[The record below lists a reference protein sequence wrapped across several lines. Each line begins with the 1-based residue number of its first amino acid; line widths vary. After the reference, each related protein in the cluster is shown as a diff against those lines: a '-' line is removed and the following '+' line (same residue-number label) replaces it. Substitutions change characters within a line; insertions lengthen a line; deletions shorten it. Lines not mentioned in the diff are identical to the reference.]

1 MPIERVLKAIDEI
14 KKGKMVILSD
24 DEDRENEGDLTMAA
38 EMVTPEAINFMAKY
52 GRGLICLSLTEEKCR
67 ELDLPMMVQDNTSSF
82 QTGFTVSIDVV
93 KGGTTGISA
102 ADRALTILTAVKDGA
117 KPEELGRPGHIF
129 PLRSLPG
136 GVLRRTGQTEGSV
149 DLCRLAGLK
158 PAGIICEIMNDDGTM
173 SRMPELKVFAKEHDL
188 HIVTVADIIQYLIA
202 KESLVKR
209 MVETSLPSKY
219 GGDFKMIVYENVVDT
234 HHHIALVK
242 GEWEED
248 EDEEVLVRVHSE
260 CLTGDCLGSMRCD
273 CGDQLENAMRMI
285 AKKGK
290 GAIIY
295 MRQEGRGIGFL
306 NKIRAY
312 ALQDQGRDTI
322 EANEELGFE
331 ADLRDYGVGAQI
343 IRDIGIKKI
352 QLLTNNPKKIVG
364 LEGYGLEIT
373 ERISIEI
380 EPQPDNLKYLST
392 KKERMG
398 HILNIS
404 DKKTES

>member
-14 KKGKMVILSD
+14 KKGRMVILSD

-173 SRMPELKVFAKEHDL
+173 SRMPELKKFAKEHDAIL
-188 HIVTVADIIQYLIA
+188 FVSGRESSNGQALFKVC
-202 KESLVKR
+202 KEVNPDSHFITKKQDVD
-209 MVETSLPSKY
+209 MVDL
-219 GGDFKMIVYENVVDT
+219 
-234 HHHIALVK
+234 
-242 GEWEED
+242 
-248 EDEEVLVRVHSE
+248 
-260 CLTGDCLGSMRCD
+260 
-273 CGDQLENAMRMI
+273 
-285 AKKGK
+285 KGK
-290 GAIIY
+290 TSVGISGATSTPGWLI
-295 MRQEGRGIGFL
+295 RDVEERL
-306 NKIRAY
+306 NKRY
-312 ALQDQGRDTI
+312 
-322 EANEELGFE
+322 
-331 ADLRDYGVGAQI
+331 
-343 IRDIGIKKI
+343 
-352 QLLTNNPKKIVG
+352 
-364 LEGYGLEIT
+364 
-373 ERISIEI
+373 
-380 EPQPDNLKYLST
+380 NL
-392 KKERMG
+392 
-398 HILNIS
+398 
-404 DKKTES
+404 

>member
-14 KKGKMVILSD
+14 KKGRMVILSD

-67 ELDLPMMVQDNTSSF
+67 ELDLSMMVQDNTSSF

-188 HIVTVADIIQYLIA
+188 HIVTVADIIQYLIS

-242 GEWEED
+242 GEWE

-343 IRDIGIKKI
+343 IRDLGIKRI

-373 ERISIEI
+373 ERVSIEI

-392 KKERMG
+392 KKEKMG

>member
-14 KKGKMVILSD
+14 KKGRMVILSD

-93 KGGTTGISA
+93 KGGSTGISA

-188 HIVTVADIIQYLIA
+188 HIVTVADIIQYLIS

-242 GEWEED
+242 GEWE

-343 IRDIGIKKI
+343 IRDLGIKRI

-373 ERISIEI
+373 ERVSIEI

-392 KKERMG
+392 KKEKMG

>member
-14 KKGKMVILSD
+14 KKGRMVILSD

-38 EMVTPEAINFMAKY
+38 ELVTPEAINFMAKY

-67 ELDLPMMVQDNTSSF
+67 ELDLPMMVQDNTSSY

-93 KGGTTGISA
+93 KGATTGISA

-173 SRMPELKVFAKEHDL
+173 SRMPELKKFGKEHDL

-209 MVETSLPSKY
+209 MVETNLPSKY

-242 GEWEED
+242 GEWE

-285 AKKGK
+285 AKRGK
-290 GAIIY
+290 GAIVY

-306 NKIRAY
+306 NKIKAY

-322 EANEELGFE
+322 EANEDLGFE

-343 IRDIGIKKI
+343 IRDLGIKKI

-364 LEGYGLEIT
+364 LEGYGLVVT

-380 EPQPDNLKYLST
+380 EPKPENLKYLST

-398 HILNIS
+398 HILNITNE
-404 DKKTES
+404 KTES

>member
-38 EMVTPEAINFMAKY
+38 EMVTPEHINFMAKY
-52 GRGLICLSLTEEKCR
+52 GRGLICLSLTDKKCR

-102 ADRALTILTAVKDGA
+102 ADRALTILTAVKDDC

-129 PLRSLPG
+129 PLRALPG

-173 SRMPELKVFAKEHDL
+173 ARMPDLKEFAKEHDV

-209 MVETSLPSKY
+209 MVETNLPSKF

-248 EDEEVLVRVHSE
+248 EEVLIRVHSE

-273 CGDQLENAMRMI
+273 CGEQLESAMEMI
-285 AKKGK
+285 AAEGK
-290 GAIIY
+290 GVIVY

-312 ALQDQGRDTI
+312 ALQDKGRDTI
-322 EANEELGFE
+322 EANEDLGFD

-343 IRDIGIKKI
+343 IRDLGIKKI
-352 QLLTNNPKKIVG
+352 KLLTNNPKKIVG

-373 ERISIEI
+373 ERVPIEI
-380 EPQPDNLKYLST
+380 KPKPENLKYLST

-398 HILNIS
+398 HMLNMT
-404 DKKTES
+404 DEKTKS

>member
-1 MPIERVLKAIDEI
+1 MPIERVRKAIEEI
-14 KKGKMVILSD
+14 KNGKMVILSD

-52 GRGLICLSLTEEKCR
+52 GRGLVCLSLTDEKCR
-67 ELDLPMMVQDNTSSF
+67 ELELPMMVQENTSSF
-82 QTGFTVSIDVV
+82 QTGFTVSIDAV
-93 KGGTTGISA
+93 KGTTTGISA
-102 ADRALTILTAVKDGA
+102 SDRAHTILTAVKDDA

-129 PLRSLPG
+129 PLRALPG

-158 PAGIICEIMNDDGTM
+158 PAAIICEIMNDDGTM
-173 SRMPELKVFAKEHDL
+173 ARMPELKAFAKEHDL
-188 HIVTVADIIQYLIA
+188 HIVTVADIIQYLLA

-209 MVETSLPSKY
+209 MVETNLPSKY
-219 GGDFKMIVYENVVDT
+219 GGDFKMIVYENVVDI
-234 HHHIALVK
+234 HHHLALVK
-242 GEWEED
+242 GEWS
-248 EDEEVLVRVHSE
+248 EDEEVMVRVHSE

-285 AKKGK
+285 AENGK
-290 GAIIY
+290 GVIVY

-312 ALQDQGRDTI
+312 ALQDKGRDTV
-322 EANEELGFE
+322 EANEDLGFE

-343 IRDIGIKKI
+343 LRDLGIKKI
-352 QLLTNNPKKIVG
+352 KLLTNNPKKIIG

-373 ERISIEI
+373 ERLPIEI
-380 EPQPDNLKYLST
+380 APKPENVRYLST

-398 HILNIS
+398 HMLNLNDEKS
-404 DKKTES
+404 ES

>member
-14 KKGKMVILSD
+14 KKGRMVILSD

-188 HIVTVADIIQYLIA
+188 HIVTVADIIQYLIS

-242 GEWEED
+242 GEWE

-343 IRDIGIKKI
+343 IRDLGIKRI

-373 ERISIEI
+373 ERVSIEI

-392 KKERMG
+392 KKEKMG

>member
-1 MPIERVLKAIDEI
+1 
-14 KKGKMVILSD
+14 
-24 DEDRENEGDLTMAA
+24 
-38 EMVTPEAINFMAKY
+38 
-52 GRGLICLSLTEEKCR
+52 
-67 ELDLPMMVQDNTSSF
+67 MMVQDNTSSF

-188 HIVTVADIIQYLIA
+188 HIVTVADIIQYLIS

-248 EDEEVLVRVHSE
+248 EEVLVRVHSE

-290 GAIIY
+290 GAIVY

-343 IRDIGIKKI
+343 IRDLGIKKI

-373 ERISIEI
+373 ERVSIEI

-398 HILNIS
+398 HILNIT
-404 DKKTES
+404 DEKTES

>member
-1 MPIERVLKAIDEI
+1 
-14 KKGKMVILSD
+14 
-24 DEDRENEGDLTMAA
+24 
-38 EMVTPEAINFMAKY
+38 
-52 GRGLICLSLTEEKCR
+52 
-67 ELDLPMMVQDNTSSF
+67 MMVQDNTSSY

-93 KGGTTGISA
+93 KGATTGISA

-173 SRMPELKVFAKEHDL
+173 SRMPELKKFGKEHDL

-209 MVETSLPSKY
+209 MVETNLPSKY

-242 GEWEED
+242 GEWE

-285 AKKGK
+285 AKRGK
-290 GAIIY
+290 GAIVY

-306 NKIRAY
+306 NKIKAY

-322 EANEELGFE
+322 EANEDLGFE

-343 IRDIGIKKI
+343 IRDLGIKKI

-364 LEGYGLEIT
+364 LEGYGLVVT

-380 EPQPDNLKYLST
+380 EPKPENLKYLST

-398 HILNIS
+398 HILNITNE
-404 DKKTES
+404 KTES